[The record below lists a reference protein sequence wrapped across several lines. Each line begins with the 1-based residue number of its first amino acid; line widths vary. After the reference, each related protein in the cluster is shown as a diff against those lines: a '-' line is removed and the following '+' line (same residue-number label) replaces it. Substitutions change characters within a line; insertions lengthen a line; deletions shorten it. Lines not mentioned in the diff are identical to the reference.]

1 MGIYIEIVLHFD
13 HGISVNPL
21 PLPLPLLVK
30 SLINRANYL
39 RAHSSATELD
49 TSNLQI

>member
-13 HGISVNPL
+13 HGISVN